1 MCHSGASTRRAT
13 LLAAVSIAAACSGQ
27 APFVPLT
34 PDLLRAVEPGR
45 PAAQKGQT
53 ATLLPTGQWL
63 LVGGEDAGRPT
74 AAAMLLDATT
84 SQPVPIDSLTHARS
98 GHTATVLPDGT
109 VLVLGGWNAD
119 GRVETRAE
127 VFDPMSRKFT
137 ERPGIERLA
146 RAEHTATLLTDGQL
160 LIVGGATAG
169 REARSN
175 AVFWDPFA
183 QEVRSTRDC
192 FLERPRRQH
201 SAVLLPGGG
210 VLIHGGVDADGD
222 AVAEAEILEA
232 STHRFVRFDE
242 EQRRKL
248 PVQSLQA
255 REPKAEEAVIA
266 GQMER
271 FEYVPAVRFSKPIDA
286 KTVSDRTVRLIGP
299 TGVSTAR
306 PVVAERGMLLFV
318 RPLNKLLPGTDYDIF
333 IEAVADEQGHHLP
346 PTVMHIRTPA
356 VAADDRVIART
367 DLPHPSAWFQA
378 ATAHAAA
385 ASRPGSP
392 PLWMSDIEWTGAG
405 ASGDSELWIPGSK
418 HFNGKWWNTLPPIP
432 PGNAPTAPS
441 GVTALSGRVLR
452 MNDRPLANVT
462 LRMRGKEAKTDS
474 AGFFLLRDLQSGFS
488 PMDIDG
494 RTANAKNSFYG
505 NYTVR
510 VEVKDG
516 VTTQLPYIIWMPKLD
531 PQGTVR
537 IPSPTTEETV
547 VSSPAIPGLE
557 LHIPAGTVI
566 RDRDGNVVT
575 EINLTAIPVNQPP
588 FPLPD
593 LSVPVYFTVQPG
605 GAVLQ
610 GLTPEAVGA
619 RLFYPNYQREVPGA
633 KGVFWNYDAYE
644 RGWFIYGLGTVSA
657 DGRQAIPD
665 PGVVITEFTGAMFNG
680 SGTSPPG
687 DGGPPGDSCGGAGA
701 GGDGGGANG
710 GGGDSGKGSAG
721 VGEPSSSECGDP
733 VNVFTGQFTL
743 RETDLLLPDVAP
755 IGVRRTYRSL
765 DLNRRMFGVGMT
777 LDYDLFFWSATGRFT
792 PGGSTDT
799 EYQEVDL
806 ILPSGKKVHYTRT
819 TPGASWSNA
828 KFTTQAP
835 GMWSGS
841 RVEWNP
847 TRVGWDLF
855 FKDGSRWY
863 FPDNAPIQEMT
874 DRFGNM
880 LSLTRSSRTEPITR
894 IDSRN
899 GRWVE
904 FTFNGSGLV
913 ATAKDNAG
921 RTVLYDYDLNGRL
934 IKVTNP
940 NGEARTYEYTADNRM
955 FRVRS
960 VKGDI
965 LTENAYATSSGVVTQ
980 QTLGD
985 LTTFRFSIAA
995 PTVPPGPNRVT
1006 EITDRRGFVR
1016 RVVFDG
1022 AFRRIIS
1029 STYPVGTLEEQTT
1042 TFEYDPSSGLRTSQT
1057 DPLGR
1062 RAVYA
1067 YDGQG
1072 NMTSMTRLA
1081 GTTDAVTTSYT
1092 YSPDFNRVTSITD
1105 PLLQKTT
1112 FAYDARGNLVGIT
1125 DPLNHTKTME
1135 YDAQGRLT
1143 KVTDALNQSMTFNY
1157 VGPDLASV
1165 TDPLGRSTSMSYNA
1179 AGLLL
1184 AAVDPLGNRTS
1195 YKYDL
1200 AGRTTE
1206 VIDPAGNSVKFGY
1219 DLNGNMTSSTDQRGN
1234 VTQYA
1239 YDVLNRLSSR
1249 TDPLLNTETFTY
1261 AANGLL
1267 ETVTAR
1273 NGQISRR
1280 TYDSLNRLAQIG
1292 FGATAAAPT
1301 TYESTIAYA
1310 YDKGD
1315 RLLTIVD
1322 SAGGTINFAYDGL
1335 DQLTQE
1341 ATPLGTV
1348 NYSYDKADRRTQ
1360 MLATGQQPV
1369 DYAYD
1374 AAGRLTE
1381 LRNAVSATAPQDV
1394 VRVTYDNAD
1403 RYSRVQLRNGVNVD
1417 YAYDAAGQLSSITYS
1432 TAVATLGGLLYDY
1445 DTAGRVIR
1453 LGGSLGKVDLPAAIA
1468 GKTYGANNQLTLPGY
1483 SYDRNGRLTSDG
1495 AQSYVWDARNQLSQI
1510 TGTTSAQFSYD
1521 ALGRRSRKS
1530 INTVATQFLYDGPN
1544 VIQELSDGPAPVAKA
1559 TFLTGLSVDEAF
1571 GRTKGTTKTEYLTD
1585 RLGNTVALSDASAT
1599 LSTSYSYEPYGR
1611 VTQTGAPDDNARAFT
1626 GRENDGTGLLYY
1638 RARYY
1643 DPTSGRFLSED
1654 PLGLAGGDFNLYLYV
1669 LADPMNLVDPDGLH
1683 WLINPVTGQPM
1694 PHTHRGGAVIGSW
1707 YGNPGSTPGDPLHGC
1722 EAGCEADRDVCVRQ
1736 AVAGGT
1742 IVGSAVSLVCR
1753 RFGLGI
1759 LCSML
1764 VGPTAGGSSI
1774 SYQRDACNAKFDA
1787 CLKGCKRDPRCP

>member
-222 AVAEAEILEA
+222 AVAEAEILEP
-232 STHRFVRFDE
+232 STRRFVRFDE

-985 LTTFRFSIAA
+985 LTTFRFSIGA

-1006 EITDRRGFVR
+1006 EITDRRGFIR

-1029 STYPVGTLEEQTT
+1029 STYPVGTPEEQTT
-1042 TFEYDPSSGLRTSQT
+1042 SFEYDPSSGLRSSHDQH

-1062 RAVYA
+1062 HHRCRHDELHVLA
-1067 YDGQG
+1067 
-1072 NMTSMTRLA
+1072 RLQP
-1081 GTTDAVTTSYT
+1081 GDEHHGS
-1092 YSPDFNRVTSITD
+1092 
-1105 PLLQKTT
+1105 
-1112 FAYDARGNLVGIT
+1112 
-1125 DPLNHTKTME
+1125 
-1135 YDAQGRLT
+1135 
-1143 KVTDALNQSMTFNY
+1143 
-1157 VGPDLASV
+1157 
-1165 TDPLGRSTSMSYNA
+1165 
-1179 AGLLL
+1179 
-1184 AAVDPLGNRTS
+1184 
-1195 YKYDL
+1195 
-1200 AGRTTE
+1200 
-1206 VIDPAGNSVKFGY
+1206 
-1219 DLNGNMTSSTDQRGN
+1219 
-1234 VTQYA
+1234 
-1239 YDVLNRLSSR
+1239 
-1249 TDPLLNTETFTY
+1249 
-1261 AANGLL
+1261 
-1267 ETVTAR
+1267 
-1273 NGQISRR
+1273 
-1280 TYDSLNRLAQIG
+1280 
-1292 FGATAAAPT
+1292 TAA
-1301 TYESTIAYA
+1301 E
-1310 YDKGD
+1310 DD
-1315 RLLTIVD
+1315 LRL
-1322 SAGGTINFAYDGL
+1322 
-1335 DQLTQE
+1335 
-1341 ATPLGTV
+1341 
-1348 NYSYDKADRRTQ
+1348 
-1360 MLATGQQPV
+1360 
-1369 DYAYD
+1369 
-1374 AAGRLTE
+1374 
-1381 LRNAVSATAPQDV
+1381 
-1394 VRVTYDNAD
+1394 
-1403 RYSRVQLRNGVNVD
+1403 
-1417 YAYDAAGQLSSITYS
+1417 
-1432 TAVATLGGLLYDY
+1432 
-1445 DTAGRVIR
+1445 
-1453 LGGSLGKVDLPAAIA
+1453 
-1468 GKTYGANNQLTLPGY
+1468 
-1483 SYDRNGRLTSDG
+1483 
-1495 AQSYVWDARNQLSQI
+1495 
-1510 TGTTSAQFSYD
+1510 
-1521 ALGRRSRKS
+1521 
-1530 INTVATQFLYDGPN
+1530 
-1544 VIQELSDGPAPVAKA
+1544 
-1559 TFLTGLSVDEAF
+1559 
-1571 GRTKGTTKTEYLTD
+1571 
-1585 RLGNTVALSDASAT
+1585 
-1599 LSTSYSYEPYGR
+1599 
-1611 VTQTGAPDDNARAFT
+1611 
-1626 GRENDGTGLLYY
+1626 
-1638 RARYY
+1638 
-1643 DPTSGRFLSED
+1643 
-1654 PLGLAGGDFNLYLYV
+1654 
-1669 LADPMNLVDPDGLH
+1669 
-1683 WLINPVTGQPM
+1683 
-1694 PHTHRGGAVIGSW
+1694 
-1707 YGNPGSTPGDPLHGC
+1707 
-1722 EAGCEADRDVCVRQ
+1722 
-1736 AVAGGT
+1736 
-1742 IVGSAVSLVCR
+1742 
-1753 RFGLGI
+1753 
-1759 LCSML
+1759 
-1764 VGPTAGGSSI
+1764 
-1774 SYQRDACNAKFDA
+1774 
-1787 CLKGCKRDPRCP
+1787 

>member
-1 MCHSGASTRRAT
+1 MSVANSRTMSRDHKSMESPMCHSGAPTRRAT
-13 LLAAVSIAAACSGQ
+13 LLAAVSIAAACTGQ

-34 PDLLRAVEPGR
+34 PDLLRAVEPAA
-45 PAAQKGQT
+45 PAVQKGQT

-109 VLVLGGWNAD
+109 VLVLGGWNAE

-222 AVAEAEILEA
+222 AVAEAEILEP
-232 STHRFVRFDE
+232 STRRFVRFDE

-271 FEYVPAVRFSKPIDA
+271 FEYVPAVRFSKPIDP
-286 KTVSDRTVRLIGP
+286 KTLSDRTVRLIGP
-299 TGVSTAR
+299 TGVSAAR
-306 PVVAERGMLLFV
+306 PIVAERGMLLFV

-346 PTVMHIRTPA
+346 PTAMHIRTPA
-356 VAADDRVIART
+356 VAAGDRLIART
-367 DLPHPSAWFQA
+367 DLPHPSAWFAA
-378 ATAHAAA
+378 ATARAAA

-392 PLWMSDIEWTGAG
+392 PQWMSDIEWTGAH
-405 ASGDSELWIPGSK
+405 ASGDSELWTPGSK

-432 PGNAPTAPS
+432 PGVAPVAPA
-441 GVTALSGRVLR
+441 GETALSGRVLR
-452 MNDRPLANVT
+452 MNGRPLANVT
-462 LRMRGKEAKTDS
+462 LRMQNREAKTDS
-474 AGFFLLRDLQSGFS
+474 SGFFLLRDLRSGFS
-488 PMDIDG
+488 PMNIDG
-494 RTANAKNSFYG
+494 TTANRKDAFYG
-505 NYTVR
+505 NYTAR

-516 VTTQLPYIIWMPKLD
+516 VTTELPYIIWMPKLD

-547 VSSPAIPGLE
+547 VSSPSIPGLE

-593 LSVPVYFTVQPG
+593 LSVPVYFTIQPG

-633 KGVFWNYDAYE
+633 KGVFWNYDPHE

-904 FTFNGSGLV
+904 FTFNGSGVV
-913 ATAKDNAG
+913 A
-921 RTVLYDYDLNGRL
+921 
-934 IKVTNP
+934 
-940 NGEARTYEYTADNRM
+940 
-955 FRVRS
+955 
-960 VKGDI
+960 
-965 LTENAYATSSGVVTQ
+965 Q

-1249 TDPLLNTETFTY
+1249 TDPLLNTETY
-1261 AANGLL
+1261 
-1267 ETVTAR
+1267 
-1273 NGQISRR
+1273 
-1280 TYDSLNRLAQIG
+1280 
-1292 FGATAAAPT
+1292 
-1301 TYESTIAYA
+1301 
-1310 YDKGD
+1310 
-1315 RLLTIVD
+1315 
-1322 SAGGTINFAYDGL
+1322 
-1335 DQLTQE
+1335 
-1341 ATPLGTV
+1341 
-1348 NYSYDKADRRTQ
+1348 
-1360 MLATGQQPV
+1360 
-1369 DYAYD
+1369 
-1374 AAGRLTE
+1374 
-1381 LRNAVSATAPQDV
+1381 
-1394 VRVTYDNAD
+1394 
-1403 RYSRVQLRNGVNVD
+1403 
-1417 YAYDAAGQLSSITYS
+1417 
-1432 TAVATLGGLLYDY
+1432 
-1445 DTAGRVIR
+1445 
-1453 LGGSLGKVDLPAAIA
+1453 
-1468 GKTYGANNQLTLPGY
+1468 
-1483 SYDRNGRLTSDG
+1483 
-1495 AQSYVWDARNQLSQI
+1495 
-1510 TGTTSAQFSYD
+1510 
-1521 ALGRRSRKS
+1521 
-1530 INTVATQFLYDGPN
+1530 
-1544 VIQELSDGPAPVAKA
+1544 
-1559 TFLTGLSVDEAF
+1559 
-1571 GRTKGTTKTEYLTD
+1571 
-1585 RLGNTVALSDASAT
+1585 
-1599 LSTSYSYEPYGR
+1599 
-1611 VTQTGAPDDNARAFT
+1611 
-1626 GRENDGTGLLYY
+1626 
-1638 RARYY
+1638 
-1643 DPTSGRFLSED
+1643 
-1654 PLGLAGGDFNLYLYV
+1654 
-1669 LADPMNLVDPDGLH
+1669 
-1683 WLINPVTGQPM
+1683 
-1694 PHTHRGGAVIGSW
+1694 
-1707 YGNPGSTPGDPLHGC
+1707 
-1722 EAGCEADRDVCVRQ
+1722 
-1736 AVAGGT
+1736 
-1742 IVGSAVSLVCR
+1742 
-1753 RFGLGI
+1753 
-1759 LCSML
+1759 
-1764 VGPTAGGSSI
+1764 
-1774 SYQRDACNAKFDA
+1774 
-1787 CLKGCKRDPRCP
+1787 